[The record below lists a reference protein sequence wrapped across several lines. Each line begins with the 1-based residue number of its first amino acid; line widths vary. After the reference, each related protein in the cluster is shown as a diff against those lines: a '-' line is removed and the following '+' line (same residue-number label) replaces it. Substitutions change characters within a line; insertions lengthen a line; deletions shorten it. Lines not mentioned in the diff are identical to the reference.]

1 MIKGFFYSLRQA
13 FKQLFRNKGMS
24 FASIFSITAMMII
37 LALFLFLSI
46 NINYLTENVKDQ
58 FGTIE
63 IILLDET
70 TEEQSDEM
78 MDELRNL
85 SGVEDVMFIS
95 KDMAME
101 QFKISWGSN
110 AYLLD
115 GLDENP
121 LPNSIRITLSDLES
135 GDLIVSYIGRMEG
148 VEDVR
153 FYRDEVSKVI
163 KISSAI
169 QRGALIV
176 IAFLVV
182 ISIIVVANTI
192 KLTVMARED
201 EISIM
206 RYIGATNWF
215 IRGPMFIEGILIGG
229 LSAAIAVGLSSFIYV
244 KLCDALGERAFS
256 LFYTQLVEPRFLI
269 INIIWIFAALG
280 IGIGTCGSM
289 ISMRRYLKA

>member
-78 MDELRNL
+78 MAELRNL

>member
-63 IILLDET
+63 IILLEET
-70 TEEQSDEM
+70 TEEQSEEM

-121 LPNSIRITLSDLES
+121 LPNSIRITLSDLEA

>member
-24 FASIFSITAMMII
+24 FASVFSITAMMII

-63 IILLDET
+63 VFLLDET
-70 TEEQSDEM
+70 TEEQANEM
-78 MDELRNL
+78 MSDLRQL
-85 SGVEDVMFIS
+85 TGVEDVMFIS
-95 KDMAME
+95 KDMALE
-101 QFKISWGSN
+101 EFKIRWGSN
-110 AYLLD
+110 SYLLD

-121 LPNSIRITLSDLES
+121 LPNSIRVTLADLES
-135 GDLIVSYIGRMEG
+135 GDLIVSYIGRMSG
-148 VEDVR
+148 VESVR
-153 FYRDEVSKVI
+153 FYRDEVAKVI
-163 KISSAI
+163 RISNTI
-169 QRGALIV
+169 QRGALVV

-229 LSAAIAVGLSSFIYV
+229 LSAALAVGLSSFIYI
-244 KLCDALGERAFS
+244 KLCDALGERAFT

-280 IGIGTCGSM
+280 IGIGTCGSI

>member
-63 IILLDET
+63 IILLEET

-135 GDLIVSYIGRMEG
+135 GDLIVSYIGRMDG

-280 IGIGTCGSM
+280 ISIGTCGSM

>member
-63 IILLDET
+63 IILLEET
-70 TEEQSDEM
+70 TEEQSEEM